1 MPSIIEL
8 RDTLISL
15 PSPHDDGSGRALHE
29 RLDELRMLRNVL
41 DHQITVHTALFEAT
55 GAAVRA
61 GSTTRNALIEMGMPP
76 AAAHRHVR
84 IAGGLGLVPKVDDCA
99 SEGYLSAECVDAVI
113 RGLAL
118 IDKRCATA
126 LSDDE
131 RSGYE
136 SELLAQAFSGATP
149 AQIDDHARGIAIR
162 VAPADPSIVAA
173 ADDASL
179 NTVHTHITEGGRVA
193 IAGDVTAVI
202 GEKFVS
208 MIDERSC
215 PRPEPDGAA
224 DRRGAA
230 ERRADALELLLDQ
243 AAIGAAMTTAGAP
256 RTQLLVTI
264 PADGVGPAR
273 LPWMGAVSE
282 STTRRLSCDGGVA
295 EIVLDN
301 EGVPLRMGTTK
312 RLFPH
317 HLRQAI
323 IVRDQ
328 CCVKCGAPAAHTQVH
343 HLVHWAD
350 GGPTDLDN
358 GCLLCQRCHTQVHH
372 HGWQVVMGPDR
383 HPWLIPPADIDPK
396 RLPRPAYNRR
406 TMRLDDA
413 LA

>member
-1 MPSIIEL
+1 MPSITEL

-15 PSPHDDGSGRALHE
+15 QQPPDDGSGRALHE

-41 DHQITVHTALFEAT
+41 DHQIAVHTALFDAT
-55 GAAVRA
+55 GAAARA
-61 GSTTRNALIEMGMPP
+61 GSTTRNSLIEMGMPP
-76 AAAHRHVR
+76 AAAYRYVR
-84 IAGGLGLVPKVDDCA
+84 IAGGLESVPKVADCA
-99 SEGYLSAECVDAVI
+99 AEGYLSAECVDAVI

-118 IDKRCATA
+118 IDKRSATA
-126 LSDDE
+126 PSDDE

-162 VAPADPSIVAA
+162 VAATDPSIVAA

-179 NTVHTHITEGGRVA
+179 NTVHTRITEDGRVA

>member
-1 MPSIIEL
+1 MTSITEL
-8 RDTLISL
+8 RDTLIAL
-15 PSPHDDGSGRALHE
+15 QPPPDDGSGRAVYE
-29 RLDELRMLRNVL
+29 QLDELRVLRNVL
-41 DHQITVHTALFEAT
+41 DHQIAVHIALLEDS
-55 GAAVRA
+55 GAPARA
-61 GSTTRNALIEMGMPP
+61 GSTTRSWLIEMGMPP
-76 AAAHRHVR
+76 TAAHRGAR
-84 IAGGLGLVPKVDDCA
+84 IATGLKSLPKVADCA
-99 SEGYLSAECVDAVI
+99 ADGYLSAECVDAVV
-113 RGLAL
+113 RGIAV
-118 IDKRCATA
+118 IAVIAATA
-126 LSDDE
+126 LSDDDLAAF
-131 RSGYE
+131 E

-149 AQIDDHARGIAIR
+149 AEIITHARSIAMR
-162 VAPADPSIVAA
+162 VADDDPNAVAA

-179 NTVHTHITEGGRVA
+179 NTVHTRVTDEGRVA
-193 IAGDVTAVI
+193 ISADVTAVI
-202 GEKFVS
+202 GEKFLS

-224 DRRGAA
+224 DRRDAGQ
-230 ERRADALELLLDQ
+230 RRADGLELLLDQ

-256 RTQLLVTI
+256 RAQLLITI
-264 PADGVGPAR
+264 PADGVGQAR
-273 LPWMGAVSE
+273 LPWLGAVSG
-282 STTRRLSCDGGVA
+282 STAQRLSCDGAVA
-295 EIVLDN
+295 EIVLDG

-323 IVRDQ
+323 TIRDM

-343 HLVHWAD
+343 HLIPWAD
-350 GGPTDLDN
+350 GGATDLDN

-413 LA
+413 LV

>member
-15 PSPHDDGSGRALHE
+15 PSPPDDGSGRALHE

-41 DHQITVHTALFEAT
+41 DHQIAVHTALFDAT

-61 GSTTRNALIEMGMPP
+61 GSTTRNVLIEMGMPP

-84 IAGGLGLVPKVDDCA
+84 IAGGLGLVPKVADCA
-99 SEGYLSAECVDAVI
+99 AEGYLSAECVDAVI
-113 RGLAL
+113 RGITLV
-118 IDKRCATA
+118 DKRSASA
-126 LSDDE
+126 LSDDD
-131 RSGYE
+131 RSTFE

-162 VAPADPSIVAA
+162 VADTDPAALPA

-179 NTVHTHITEGGRVA
+179 NTVHTHITEEGRVA
-193 IAGDVTAVI
+193 ITADVTAVI

-224 DRRGAA
+224 DRRGVA

-282 STTRRLSCDGGVA
+282 STARRLSCDGGVA

-323 IVRDQ
+323 VVRDQ

-406 TMRLDDA
+406 TMRLDEA
-413 LA
+413 LV

>member
-1 MPSIIEL
+1 MPSITEL
-8 RDTLISL
+8 RDTLTVL
-15 PSPHDDGSGRALHE
+15 QPPPDDGSGRALHE
-29 RLDELRMLRNVL
+29 RLDELRMLHNVL
-41 DHQITVHTALFEAT
+41 DHQIAFHTALFDVT
-55 GAAVRA
+55 GAAARA

-76 AAAHRHVR
+76 AAAHRYVR
-84 IAGGLGLVPKVDDCA
+84 IARGLESVPKVADCA
-99 SEGYLSAECVDAVI
+99 AEGYLSAECVDAVI
-113 RGLAL
+113 RGITLVR
-118 IDKRCATA
+118 KRSASA
-126 LSDDE
+126 LSDDD
-131 RSGYE
+131 RSTFE

-149 AQIDDHARGIAIR
+149 TEIDDHARGIAMQ
-162 VAPADPSIVAA
+162 VAATDPSIVAA

-179 NTVHTHITEGGRVA
+179 NTVHTRITDDGRVA
-193 IAGDVTAVI
+193 ITGDVTAVI

-256 RTQLLVTI
+256 RTQLMVTI
-264 PADGVGPAR
+264 PADGADPAR
-273 LPWMGAVSE
+273 LPWMGAVSA
-282 STTRRLSCDGGVA
+282 SSARRLSCDGGVA
-295 EIVLDN
+295 EIVLDA

-323 IVRDQ
+323 IVRDR
-328 CCVKCGAPAAHTQVH
+328 CCVKCGAPASHTQVH
-343 HLVHWAD
+343 HLVHWVD

-413 LA
+413 LV

>member
-1 MPSIIEL
+1 EL

-15 PSPHDDGSGRALHE
+15 PSPPDDGSGRALHE

-41 DHQITVHTALFEAT
+41 DHQIAVHTALFDAT

-61 GSTTRNALIEMGMPP
+61 GSTTRNVLIEMGMPP

-84 IAGGLGLVPKVDDCA
+84 IAGGLGLVPKVADCA
-99 SEGYLSAECVDAVI
+99 AEGYLSAECVDAVI
-113 RGLAL
+113 RGITLV
-118 IDKRCATA
+118 DKRSASA
-126 LSDDE
+126 LSDDD
-131 RSGYE
+131 RSTFE

-162 VAPADPSIVAA
+162 VADTDPAALPA

-179 NTVHTHITEGGRVA
+179 NTVHTHITEEGRVA
-193 IAGDVTAVI
+193 ITADVTAVI

-224 DRRGAA
+224 DRRGVA

-282 STTRRLSCDGGVA
+282 STARRLSCDGGVA

-323 IVRDQ
+323 VVRDQ

-406 TMRLDDA
+406 TMRLDEA
-413 LA
+413 LV

>member
-1 MPSIIEL
+1 MTSITEL

-15 PSPHDDGSGRALHE
+15 QPPPDDGSGRAVFD
-29 RLDELRMLRNVL
+29 RLDELRVLRNVVE
-41 DHQITVHTALFEAT
+41 HQIAVHIALLEAS
-55 GAAVRA
+55 GAPARA
-61 GSTTRNALIEMGMPP
+61 GSTTRSWLIEMGMPP
-76 AAAHRHVR
+76 AVAHRGVR
-84 IAGGLGLVPKVDDCA
+84 IAGGLGSVPKVAGCA
-99 SEGYLSAECVDAVI
+99 AEGYLAAECVDAVV
-113 RGLAL
+113 RGIAF
-118 IDKRCATA
+118 IDKQTPAP
-126 LSDDE
+126 LSDDD
-131 RSGYE
+131 RSGFE

-149 AQIDDHARGIAIR
+149 AEIDGSARTIAMR
-162 VAPADPSIVAA
+162 VADTDPNAVTA

-179 NTVHTHITEGGRVA
+179 NNLHTRVTEEGRVA
-193 IAGDVTAVI
+193 IAADVTAVI
-202 GEKFVS
+202 GEKFLS

-215 PRPEPDGAA
+215 PRPEPDGAD
-224 DRRGAA
+224 DRRDVGQ
-230 ERRADALELLLDQ
+230 RRADGLELLLDQ

-264 PADGVGPAR
+264 PADGVDPAR
-273 LPWMGAVSE
+273 LPWVGAVSG
-282 STTRRLSCDGGVA
+282 STARRLSCDGGVA
-295 EIVLDN
+295 EIVLDA
-301 EGVPLRMGTTK
+301 EGVPLQMGTTK

-323 IVRDQ
+323 IVRDV

-343 HLVHWAD
+343 DLVAWVD

-372 HGWQVVMGPDR
+372 HGWKVVMGPDR

-406 TMRLDDA
+406 TMRLDDV

>member
-1 MPSIIEL
+1 MPSTTEL

-15 PSPHDDGSGRALHE
+15 PSPPDDGSGRALHE
-29 RLDELRMLRNVL
+29 RLDELRLLRNVL
-41 DHQITVHTALFEAT
+41 DHQIAVHVALFDAI
-55 GAAVRA
+55 GAAGRA

-76 AAAHRHVR
+76 AAAHRYVR
-84 IAGGLGLVPKVDDCA
+84 IAGGLESVPKVDDCA
-99 SEGYLSAECVDAVI
+99 WEGYLSAECVDAVI

-118 IDKRCATA
+118 IDKRSATA
-126 LSDDE
+126 LSDDD

-162 VAPADPSIVAA
+162 VAPTDPSIVAA

-179 NTVHTHITEGGRVA
+179 NTVHTRITEDGRVA

-256 RTQLLVTI
+256 RTQVMVTI
-264 PADGVGPAR
+264 PADGADPAR

-295 EIVLDN
+295 EIVLDD
-301 EGVPLRMGTTK
+301 EGVPLQMGTTK

-323 IVRDQ
+323 VVRDR
-328 CCVKCGAPAAHTQVH
+328 CCVKCGAPAAHSQVH
-343 HLVHWAD
+343 HLVHWVD

-383 HPWLIPPADIDPK
+383 HPWLIPPADIDPR

-413 LA
+413 LV